1 MDGGTNHHH
10 NHAMEIKLICA
21 CGTKFKFEVEPVHG
35 RMPAAV
41 NCPACGEDAT
51 GQANE
56 FLSKPKPAAAAPI
69 AVRMVTKADGPGR
82 ASTPSV
88 PAAPTSLRINR
99 PQPAAA
105 EEAHASAT
113 ESAPPRHPSPP
124 RIQLEPAEPKK
135 KGQWVTTLTAI
146 VVFCG
151 IGFGV
156 WKAAARWYRGFKAVA
171 AIASAINNT
180 SANSPPAHQNFD
192 YVDNVML
199 FIKHTNHLE
208 VADACKSYWK
218 EKLRKNLT
226 LSQSG
231 QMVQAGEYQV
241 IPEHNGYVRLFGTM
255 EWPAPQYE
263 AVSQHLSQKLNT
275 TVIEL
280 SDEDSSGAFHFGV
293 YEQGTRKFHAKTE
306 FKKVLGELEESV
318 KTEGDDWAVAHGFK
332 PGPEGFNEFY
342 IEDADQITQ
351 RLGMKF
357 WDEPEGTALN
367 GMLMKETP

>member
-1 MDGGTNHHH
+1 
-10 NHAMEIKLICA
+10 MEIKLICA
-21 CGTKFKFEVEPVHG
+21 CGTRFKFEVEPVHG
-35 RMPAAV
+35 RMPAPV

-51 GQANE
+51 SQANE
-56 FLSKPKPAAAAPI
+56 FLRQPQPAAAAPI
-69 AVRMVTKADGPGR
+69 AVRMVSKAEGPGR
-82 ASTPSV
+82 ATTPGAPPNPPS
-88 PAAPTSLRINR
+88 APTSLRINR
-99 PQPAAA
+99 PSPATA
-105 EEAHASAT
+105 EPAHAT
-113 ESAPPRHPSPP
+113 APPPHPSPP
-124 RIQLEPAEPKK
+124 TIQFEPAEPKK

-156 WKAAARWYRGFKAVA
+156 WKAAARWYRSFKVVA
-171 AIASAINNT
+171 EIASVINNT

-192 YVDNVML
+192 YVDHVML

-218 EKLRKNLT
+218 EKFRKNLA

-231 QMVQAGEYQV
+231 EMVQAGEYQV

-263 AVSQHLSQKLNT
+263 AVSQHLSQKFNT
-275 TVIEL
+275 MVFEV
-280 SDEDSSGAFHFGV
+280 SDEDFSGAFHFGV

-318 KTEGDDWAVAHGFK
+318 KTEGDDWALAHGYK
-332 PGPEGFNEFY
+332 SGPGGFNEFY
-342 IEDADQITQ
+342 LDDADQITQ

-357 WDEPEGTALN
+357 WDEPEGTVLN